1 MTDTAVRETP
11 QVKQFRAFWQ
21 REMAAAWLYRELADL
36 ADDDAASTLRAMA
49 ATEDEHASHWIEV
62 LEQAGASQP
71 EFRRVPL
78 RERLV
83 AFAAR
88 RVGVDQIVPYLIRL
102 ESKDAGMYVGVAEA
116 PDGIVDEEIEMG
128 RALGELGAKDPAQI
142 VRREARHRSSS
153 GGALRAA
160 TFGVNDGLVSNLAL
174 VMGVA
179 GGATDSAIVL
189 LAGVAGLV
197 AGAMSMAAGEWV
209 SVRSQRE
216 LYEREIE
223 IEGEELKYFPE
234 QEAAELRVIFEAKGL
249 SEGQARQLTDQVM
262 KDPDVALDTLV
273 REELGLDPGELGSP
287 WVAALSS
294 FFAFAVGAFVPVLP
308 FLFVTGTTAVVVGAI
323 AASIM
328 LALVGATLSIFTG
341 RSPILS
347 GGRMVL
353 IGMGAAAITYGVGSL
368 VGVAIT

>member
-1 MTDTAVRETP
+1 MSDTAVRDTP
-11 QVKQFRAFWQ
+11 QVKQFRAFWE
-21 REMAAAWLYRELADL
+21 REMAAAWLYRELAQFAEGDS
-36 ADDDAASTLRAMA
+36 AETLEQMA

-62 LEQAGASQP
+62 LEQAGAPEP
-71 EFRRVPL
+71 EFKRVPL

-83 AFAAR
+83 VFAAKR
-88 RVGVDQIVPYLIRL
+88 LGVDQIVPYLIKL
-102 ESKDAGMYVGVAEA
+102 ESKDAGMYVGVPEA
-116 PDGIVDEEIEMG
+116 PDGIVDEEIELG
-128 RALGELGAKDPAQI
+128 RALAQIGAKDPAQI
-142 VRREARHRSSS
+142 VRREARHRSAS

-179 GGATDSAIVL
+179 GGATDSGIVL
-189 LAGVAGLV
+189 LAGIAGLV

-223 IEGEELKYFPE
+223 IEREELKYFPD
-234 QEAAELRVIFEAKGL
+234 QEASELRLIFESKGFT
-249 SEGQARQLTDQVM
+249 EGQARQLTDQVM
-262 KDPDVALDTLV
+262 RDPDVALDTLV

-287 WVAALSS
+287 WVAAISS
-294 FFAFAVGAFVPVLP
+294 FVAFAVGAFVPVLP
-308 FLFVTGTTAVVVGAI
+308 FLFLVGTSAVAVGAA

-328 LALVGATLSIFTG
+328 LFAVGATLSIFTG

-353 IGMGAAAITYGVGSL
+353 IGMGAAAVTYGVGSL